1 MRVLR
6 KRLRS
11 WGLWPARRT
20 AVAPSP
26 IIAPL
31 YETLR
36 AAATPA
42 ISPYLHPKYGYEAW
56 QEANRFT
63 AAARRDLL
71 EALAKAPELPK
82 ISILTPVYNTPEAHL
97 RALAASIADQVY
109 ENWELCLSDDG
120 STRPETLAVL
130 DELEASMPKVR
141 VIRSPENRGIA
152 ETTNAAATIA
162 AGDVFVFVDHDDLL
176 TPDCLAEVALKFA
189 TEPGV
194 DFVYSDD
201 DKIDDDGRRY
211 APQFKPD
218 FSPVLLLSFMYMSH
232 IVGVRRTLFEAV
244 GGIRKGFEGSQDYDF
259 ALRATERANG
269 VGHIPKVLYH
279 WRAAEGSTARS
290 GDAKPASFGAGLKA
304 VSEALTRRNIDAVP
318 VHPDWAKAARIGM
331 FSLAFPNHGPSVTI
345 VVPTYNN
352 VQLLRDCI
360 ESLRATT
367 YADYDVLI
375 VDNGSDDPATL
386 AYLDEVREKPRHR
399 IVRIKRRPSGFSFS
413 ALMNEAVQHVSS
425 EFVLFLNNDTKVISP
440 SWLSQ
445 MIGYGQIDGVG
456 SVGAR
461 LYFSDGTLQHAGV
474 VHGYHEGLVG
484 HAFRA
489 APPHDWGY
497 LSFVKAARE
506 YSAVTAACLLTRRAL
521 FERLGGFDES
531 NFAVAYNDVDYG
543 YRLAEQ
549 GMLNIYCPQA
559 ELFHYE
565 GKTRSK
571 KDNPKEV
578 INFRSRYG
586 AFIDAYYNPNLSL
599 ENERFEVDTRRPPCR
614 STAPIRACV
623 VSHNLNFEG
632 APNTLFDLV
641 MGLTR
646 QGVIDPVVLAP
657 GAGPLKQAYE
667 EAGIEVRLFNAPPV
681 GCSSADQRALTS
693 ALSGL
698 FKELGASVVVA
709 NTLPM
714 FFAINA
720 AHDAGV
726 GAIWCQHESEPWE
739 TYFNAETPE
748 VRAMAYAA
756 FGQAYRVTYV
766 AEATRRAW
774 APVQMRQNAQVIRH
788 GVPPERAA
796 EELAR
801 WTRADARR
809 RLGLSDDE
817 CVVILMGTVCRRKGQ
832 LDLVQALAA
841 IDPIR
846 PNLRAYIVGATTHDE
861 GYAKELEAALNALP
875 TAQRDRIAV
884 TGAVDDMTLY
894 YAAADISVCTSRIE
908 SAPRVIVESM
918 LFSLPIVT
926 TAVFG
931 IPELVDED
939 VNALFYNP
947 GDTQALAALIS
958 RLAGNAEERQSLAAH
973 SRDVLY
979 SKPGYKEMLAQYS
992 HLVREAAL
1000 TSSALPLLTSPTKD

>member
-11 WGLWPARRT
+11 WGLWPSRT
-20 AVAPSP
+20 ETVATSP
-26 IIAPL
+26 VIESL
-31 YETLR
+31 YEALR

-42 ISPYLHPKYGYEAW
+42 IAPYLHPKHGYEAW
-56 QEANRFT
+56 QETNRFT
-63 AAARRDLL
+63 AAAKRDLL
-71 EALAKAPELPK
+71 ETLAKAPELPK
-82 ISILTPVYNTPEAHL
+82 ISILTPVFNTPEPHL
-97 RALAASIADQVY
+97 RALVASISDQVY

-130 DELEASMPKVR
+130 EEFESSMTRVR
-141 VIRSPENRGIA
+141 VIRSPENGGIA
-152 ETTNAAATIA
+152 EATNAAAMIA
-162 AGDVFVFVDHDDLL
+162 VGDVFVFVDHDDLL

-189 TEPGV
+189 SEPGV

-232 IVGVRRTLFEAV
+232 IVGVRRALFEAV

-259 ALRATERANG
+259 ALRATERANS
-269 VGHIPKVLYH
+269 VGHIPKILYH

-304 VSEALTRRNIDAVP
+304 ISEALARRNIDATP

-331 FSLAFPNHGPSVTI
+331 FSLAFPDHGPSVTI
-345 VVPTYNN
+345 IVPTYNN
-352 VQLLRDCI
+352 AHLLRDCI
-360 ESLRATT
+360 ESLRATA

-375 VDNGSDDPATL
+375 IDNGSDDPATL
-386 AYLDEVREKPRHR
+386 AYLEDVREQPRHS
-399 IVRIKRRPSGFSFS
+399 IVRIERRPAGFSFS
-413 ALMNEAVQHVSS
+413 ALMNEAVRHVTS
-425 EFVLFLNNDTKVISP
+425 EFVLFLNNDTKILSP

-445 MIGYGQIDGVG
+445 MVGYGQIDAVG

-461 LYFSDGTLQHAGV
+461 LYFSDGTLQHGGI

-489 APPHDWGY
+489 AAPHDWGY

-506 YSAVTAACLLTRRAL
+506 YSAVTAACMLTRRTL
-521 FERLGGFDES
+521 FESLGGFDETD
-531 NFAVAYNDVDYG
+531 FAVAYNDVDYG
-543 YRLAEQ
+543 YRLAKQ
-549 GMLNIYCPQA
+549 GMLNIYCPEA

-586 AFIDAYYNPNLSL
+586 AFNDAYYNPNLSL
-599 ENERFEVDTRRPPCR
+599 ENERFEVDTRRAPCR

-641 MGLTR
+641 VGLTR
-646 QGVIDPVVLAP
+646 QGAIDPIVLAP
-657 GAGPLKQAYE
+657 GPGPLKQAYE
-667 EAGIEVRLFNAPPV
+667 EAGIEVRLFNAPPT
-681 GCSSADQRALTS
+681 GCSPADHRALTN
-693 ALSGL
+693 ALSEL

-720 AHDAGV
+720 AHDAGI
-726 GAIWCQHESEPWE
+726 GAVWCQHESEPWE

-748 VRAMAYAA
+748 VRTMAYAA

-788 GVPPERAA
+788 GIPPERVA

-801 WTRADARR
+801 WTRASARD
-809 RLGLSDDE
+809 RLGLSDHD
-817 CVVILMGTVCRRKGQ
+817 CVAILMGTVCSRKGQ

-841 IDPIR
+841 IDPVR
-846 PNLRAYIVGATTHDE
+846 PNLRVYIVGATTHDE
-861 GYAKELEAALNALP
+861 AYAKQLEAALNALP
-875 TAQRDRIAV
+875 AATRDRITV
-884 TGAVDDMTLY
+884 TGAVGDMTLY

-926 TAVFG
+926 TPVFG

-939 VNALFYNP
+939 VNALFYRP
-947 GDTQALAALIS
+947 GDTQALASLIS
-958 RLAGNAEERQSLAAH
+958 RLVDNTEARQSLAAD
-973 SRDVLY
+973 SRDVLF

-992 HLVREAAL
+992 SLVREAAL
-1000 TSSALPLLTSPTKD
+1000 TSSQSPPLHLPTKD